1 MHSGEMFG
9 GWKFSNF
16 KDGVFSEAIHIN
28 EADANLALLPREID
42 PEVGDILLDMFT
54 TGFHGSELADIK
66 IRDTV
71 CVFEIGLIG
80 IISVDDA
87 RVLGASKIFLVG
99 SSPICIE
106 GVKKYGA
113 SDIINYKEGLIEEQ
127 ILAKTSGKG
136 VDKVVIAGGDVH
148 IFKQAVKMLKQ
159 GHSKGNFNFLGGG
172 YIEILRAEWGI
183 GIGHKHI
190 HGGLPPGGRLRLEK

>member
-1 MHSGEMFG
+1 
-9 GWKFSNF
+9 
-16 KDGVFSEAIHIN
+16 
-28 EADANLALLPREID
+28 
-42 PEVGDILLDMFT
+42 MFT

-66 IRDTV
+66 LGDTV
-71 CVFEIGLIG
+71 CVIG
-80 IISVDDA
+80 IGPVGLMSVA
-87 RVLGASKIFLVG
+87 GAKLLGASRIFAVG
-99 SSPICIE
+99 SRPNCIE
-106 GVKKYGA
+106 AAKKYGA
-113 SDIINYKEGLIEEQ
+113 TDIINYKEGPIEEQ